1 MNIAEWSIRKPL
13 LTWTFTVMVMIAGII
28 AYYKLPRLE
37 DPEFTIKEAQIVTSY
52 PGASPRETAQEVTS
66 QIEEAVQQM
75 GQLKEIQSKSSYG
88 LSIVRA
94 EMLDKYNKD
103 SLPQVWDELRN
114 KIADS
119 YTSLPPGASMP
130 RVIDDYGDVYG
141 AFYALTGKGATNVQ
155 LHEFAKYLQKQLLF
169 ARDVK
174 KIELFGVLPEALY
187 VTLHREKMGTL
198 GIAPEDIYKIL
209 KERNLVTNE
218 GWVGIGG
225 EWLPI
230 KMDAGNIT
238 PEAIRNIVITRSTDR
253 LITLG
258 DIATVTLTKKEPPT
272 EMLFFNGEPAVGIGI
287 STVSGGN
294 VVTMGESIQ
303 EKLRELEPMFPA
315 EMKLHTV
322 SMQSDTVS
330 EAVKGFVENLVEAVV
345 IVIVVLL
352 VFMGLKSGLL
362 IGFVLFL
369 TICGTLFVMNYFQIA
384 LQRVSLGALII
395 ALGMLVDNAIVIT
408 EGMMIRNF
416 GYNGYAKARYIRYK
430 AHQVPKEGAYM
441 FIDEINIR

>member
-174 KIELFGVLPEALY
+174 KIELFGE
-187 VTLHREKMGTL
+187 
-198 GIAPEDIYKIL
+198 
-209 KERNLVTNE
+209 
-218 GWVGIGG
+218 IG
-225 EWLPI
+225 
-230 KMDAGNIT
+230 
-238 PEAIRNIVITRSTDR
+238 R
-253 LITLG
+253 
-258 DIATVTLTKKEPPT
+258 
-272 EMLFFNGEPAVGIGI
+272 
-287 STVSGGN
+287 
-294 VVTMGESIQ
+294 
-303 EKLRELEPMFPA
+303 
-315 EMKLHTV
+315 
-322 SMQSDTVS
+322 
-330 EAVKGFVENLVEAVV
+330 
-345 IVIVVLL
+345 
-352 VFMGLKSGLL
+352 
-362 IGFVLFL
+362 
-369 TICGTLFVMNYFQIA
+369 
-384 LQRVSLGALII
+384 
-395 ALGMLVDNAIVIT
+395 
-408 EGMMIRNF
+408 
-416 GYNGYAKARYIRYK
+416 
-430 AHQVPKEGAYM
+430 AHV
-441 FIDEINIR
+441 